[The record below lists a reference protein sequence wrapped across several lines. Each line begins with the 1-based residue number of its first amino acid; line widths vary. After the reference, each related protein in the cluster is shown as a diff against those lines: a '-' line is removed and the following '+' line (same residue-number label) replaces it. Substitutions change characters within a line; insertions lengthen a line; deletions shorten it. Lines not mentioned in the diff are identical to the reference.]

1 MKLMDRASVDK
12 QDVRQMTDIE
22 MAALRVTVVNRT
34 ELVLQCNKCGETW
47 APQLDS
53 GGRLSFDYWICP
65 AQCNAD

>member
-12 QDVRQMTDIE
+12 QDVR
-22 MAALRVTVVNRT
+22 